1 MTTLNRDFAE
11 YMGNEFWDDVV
22 RDSEERLAN
31 PLPFA
36 LEAIED
42 LFRHESDKDQG
53 FRRFQMKLESFL
65 WWADDAVQCLEKVL
79 ADPPAHL
86 GDLVRHQ
93 AGVVIWVP
101 GPTGEVIGDEAAHEA
116 WLRATV
122 ARLRAMFD
130 AYVAEKTAEMK
141 AQQEDI

>member
-1 MTTLNRDFAE
+1 MSQLNREFAE
-11 YMGNEFWDDVV
+11 YMGDEFWDDVV

-36 LEAIED
+36 LEALED
-42 LFRHESDKDQG
+42 LFSQESDKERG
-53 FRRFQMKLESFL
+53 FQRFQLKLESFL

-79 ADPPAHL
+79 SDPPAHL
-86 GDLVRHQ
+86 GDLLRHQ
-93 AGVVIWVP
+93 AGVVIWVQ
-101 GPTGEVIGDEAAHEA
+101 GPTSEAIGNEAAHEE

-130 AYVAEKTAEMK
+130 AYVHEKTAEMK
-141 AQQEDI
+141 AQQDDC